1 MGERAVAYVRSLGI
15 SDEQAERVFLLLAQ
29 RTQYDDPK
37 DSRDTPMGILLNAVD
52 VPRFAAHLGLLSE
65 EFCQQL
71 RGLKQ
76 LVRMDVLEHRDGS
89 WEIVYGPSYTDHAPR
104 APRAATVTDQNVCG
118 IHAFFM
124 PGWDKYSTWGR
135 DQMMGCLYAQI
146 IHNNDDQDAEPRIW
160 ITPPRYAPQTIDELA
175 RHVTDALNPYQAVP
189 LPVDLVKK
197 WLTEEPL
204 G

>member
-104 APRAATVTDQNVCG
+104 APARRPSPTRTSAESTPSSCPAGTSTALGAAT
-118 IHAFFM
+118 
-124 PGWDKYSTWGR
+124 R
-135 DQMMGCLYAQI
+135 
-146 IHNNDDQDAEPRIW
+146 
-160 ITPPRYAPQTIDELA
+160 
-175 RHVTDALNPYQAVP
+175 
-189 LPVDLVKK
+189 
-197 WLTEEPL
+197 
-204 G
+204 